1 MKQNNLFKT
10 VLLAVALLA
19 GSSIAW
25 ADPEATLSIPQ
36 ELGSYILIG
45 QDQKGKNGLTADG
58 VTLTGCKVDGD
69 GTCYTVGST
78 NGSPVTIQFAFT
90 AETGNY
96 LFSFKSGHKEGTS
109 ELSLSLK
116 NSSNSEIWN
125 NGGNNV
131 AIAKSGSW
139 TPVDLHAFN
148 IGNLEAGE
156 TYTMTITGVSKTG
169 SSYYGNFGNFSFHKS
184 TQYAS
189 SWNNTENIIFTDAYN
204 TGNSISTDWINSITV
219 DSYVEFYT
227 YTPSDGYYYV
237 NGTFGYATAD
247 TDNFTLTINDLATST
262 TEVNAVNYIYKK
274 SPDNYQIT
282 SELAAGWKK
291 VRIAFPGPT
300 ITGSFRCQGMRFGSY
315 DALPLTGSA
324 TLDLSIGSF
333 GKTGSTAPQYQSGDS
348 NIGYCKHGGYAIYYV
363 SNNNETAYYNFNAG
377 ISKYNNGGTLK
388 VTVTDVATSTVEI
401 NGEELVITEGSGYA
415 SQTLKL
421 TAPITSGLKEI
432 RFDFVKPLSDG
443 ESDNFLFNFNNVS
456 FYKRSLNESYD
467 YTPVAATDVDVVLTR
482 TIDAN
487 KWSTI
492 VLPFDIPSSDITTI
506 FGEGASVAE
515 LESGD
520 ANTLTFTT
528 TLKDSKMKANQPY
541 AIKVASIFSSK
552 DINGVDIKVP
562 ASTPP
567 TQSITDWDFIGTY
580 SSTSV
585 PTGSYYFK
593 SNKLYE
599 SSSAH
604 TTSMK
609 PFRAYLTYTGGTQS
623 APALNFIIDGETTG
637 IAHITADGQM
647 TLEEGAVY
655 NLNGQRVA
663 NPTKGLYIVNGK
675 KTIIK

>member
-1 MKQNNLFKT
+1 MQNNKMKQNNLFKT

-237 NGTFGYATAD
+237 QEERGSRYGSLYEGIRVHSGTVAVFGRRHLAHLYAECRRRPVETV
-247 TDNFTLTINDLATST
+247 L
-262 TEVNAVNYIYKK
+262 
-274 SPDNYQIT
+274 
-282 SELAAGWKK
+282 
-291 VRIAFPGPT
+291 
-300 ITGSFRCQGMRFGSY
+300 FRRQ
-315 DALPLTGSA
+315 
-324 TLDLSIGSF
+324 
-333 GKTGSTAPQYQSGDS
+333 
-348 NIGYCKHGGYAIYYV
+348 
-363 SNNNETAYYNFNAG
+363 
-377 ISKYNNGGTLK
+377 
-388 VTVTDVATSTVEI
+388 
-401 NGEELVITEGSGYA
+401 
-415 SQTLKL
+415 
-421 TAPITSGLKEI
+421 
-432 RFDFVKPLSDG
+432 
-443 ESDNFLFNFNNVS
+443 
-456 FYKRSLNESYD
+456 KR
-467 YTPVAATDVDVVLTR
+467 VH
-482 TIDAN
+482 
-487 KWSTI
+487 
-492 VLPFDIPSSDITTI
+492 
-506 FGEGASVAE
+506 
-515 LESGD
+515 
-520 ANTLTFTT
+520 
-528 TLKDSKMKANQPY
+528 
-541 AIKVASIFSSK
+541 
-552 DINGVDIKVP
+552 
-562 ASTPP
+562 PP
-567 TQSITDWDFIGTY
+567 
-580 SSTSV
+580 SV
-585 PTGSYYFK
+585 PR
-593 SNKLYE
+593 
-599 SSSAH
+599 
-604 TTSMK
+604 
-609 PFRAYLTYTGGTQS
+609 P
-623 APALNFIIDGETTG
+623 
-637 IAHITADGQM
+637 
-647 TLEEGAVY
+647 
-655 NLNGQRVA
+655 
-663 NPTKGLYIVNGK
+663 
-675 KTIIK
+675 